1 MEFGGIIGNVVSFVA
16 GGGLMTLVT
25 LKSSK
30 KKADVEVKVDEIKAI
45 HDTVELVYKPMIDQQ
60 NRRIKELED
69 EVKSLRMQLISERK
83 DHQRDIDLMN
93 KRILA
98 ITNALGIKANTQLR
112 NDKGQFI
119 KADSNES

>member
-1 MEFGGIIGNVVSFVA
+1 MEFVEIIGNVVSFVA

-30 KKADVEVKVDEIKAI
+30 KKEDVEVKVDEIKAI

-69 EVKSLRMQLISERK
+69 EVKSLRTQLIDERK